1 MIKLNRKF
9 KKILVTGGTGS
20 FGNEIVKSFLKEK
33 NISEIRIFSRDELK
47 QDDMRKSF
55 KNNKLK
61 FIIGDVRDRETL
73 SNVTKGIDLVF
84 HAAALKQVPSCEFFP
99 DEAVKTNFLG
109 SRNVIEATL
118 SEKVKKIILLSTD
131 KAVEPIN
138 AMGMSKALMEKLA
151 ISYSKKFELHY
162 SAICCV
168 RYGNVMSSRGSVIPL
183 FKKQILSNQPVTIT
197 NKDMTRF
204 FMFLEDAIDL
214 VKYAANNGKN
224 GDILIKKA
232 PSAKIIDVAKQL
244 YKLLNKKENIQL
256 IGVRHGEKI
265 HETLVSKSEMMK
277 AKNLGNFFKISL
289 DTRDLNYKAYFAKGK
304 KLNKV
309 YDEYSSSQNNIS
321 QEQLNRIL
329 KRLI

>member
-1 MIKLNRKF
+1 
-9 KKILVTGGTGS
+9 
-20 FGNEIVKSFLKEK
+20 
-33 NISEIRIFSRDELK
+33 
-47 QDDMRKSF
+47 
-55 KNNKLK
+55 
-61 FIIGDVRDRETL
+61 
-73 SNVTKGIDLVF
+73 
-84 HAAALKQVPSCEFFP
+84 
-99 DEAVKTNFLG
+99 
-109 SRNVIEATL
+109 
-118 SEKVKKIILLSTD
+118 
-131 KAVEPIN
+131 
-138 AMGMSKALMEKLA
+138 
-151 ISYSKKFELHY
+151 
-162 SAICCV
+162 
-168 RYGNVMSSRGSVIPL
+168 
-183 FKKQILSNQPVTIT
+183 
-197 NKDMTRF
+197 MTRF

-232 PSAKIIDVAKQL
+232 PSAKIIDVAKLL

-265 HETLVSKSEMMK
+265 HETLVSTSEMMK
-277 AKNLGNFFKISL
+277 AKNLGNFFKIPL